1 MGGFRYVNGF
11 PDRQPARPNLSVG
24 DTVAGIHAALG
35 IVIALLGRE
44 RGVNAL
50 ANGQKRGQQVDVA
63 IYESM
68 FNLMEAVVPEYD
80 YSGAIR
86 ERSGSTITGIVP
98 SNTYT
103 TKDGKDIVLA
113 ANTDSLFVKL
123 MTAIGREDMGNDPRL
138 RTNGDRVKHQAEID
152 DVLAAWTATQSADVV
167 SATMDAAKVPVGLVY
182 SVEDMLRDPQY
193 LQRGMFE
200 EVEIPSGKPGEKRKL
215 KIPAILPKL
224 KDTPGRT
231 QWAGRR
237 IGEDTRQVLRDVLGR
252 SDGEVEQLLSS
263 QVVFEPA
270 R

>member
-24 DTVAGIHAALG
+24 DTIAGIHAALG
-35 IVIALLGRE
+35 IVVALLGRE
-44 RGVNAL
+44 RGVNAVGGAL
-50 ANGQKRGQQVDVA
+50 RGQQVDVA

-113 ANTDSLFVKL
+113 ANTDSLFTKL
-123 MTAIGREDMGNDPRL
+123 MTAIGRADMGNDPRL

-152 DVLAAWTATQSADVV
+152 DVLAAWTATQTADVV
-167 SATMDAAKVPVGLVY
+167 SDTMDRAKVPVGLVY
-182 SVEDMLRDPQY
+182 SVEDMVRDPQY
-193 LQRGMFE
+193 QQRGMFE
-200 EVEIPSGKPGEKRKL
+200 EVELPESSGKRTLKL
-215 KIPAILPKL
+215 PAVLPKL
-224 KDTPGRT
+224 KSTPGRT
-231 QWAGRR
+231 KWAGRR
-237 IGEDTRQVLRDVLGR
+237 IGEDTRQVLHDVLGR
-252 SDGEVEQLLSS
+252 SEEQIERLLDNK
-263 QVVFEPA
+263 VVFESV
-270 R
+270 RE